1 MYDYLIVGGGISACA
16 TAYFLKQKGVLVCVV
31 DERGIA
37 GGGSGAAGA
46 FVSPKLGKDNIL
58 KSLINEAY
66 LFSNSFYTQN
76 FPSFFRKRSNN
87 FKSIFLGFLACLAF
101 L

>member
-16 TAYFLKQKGVLVCVV
+16 TAYFLKQKGALVCVV

-46 FVSPKLGKDNIL
+46 FVSPKIGKGSTL
-58 KSLINEAY
+58 Q
-66 LFSNSFYTQN
+66 T
-76 FPSFFRKRSNN
+76 
-87 FKSIFLGFLACLAF
+87 
-101 L
+101 